1 MVGETQ
7 REVIFTSVV
16 AYFSMRSAKIG
27 EADEIE
33 ENEVRGLY
41 EKMIISFKNNSI
53 LPGFGS
59 FSPFI
64 SSSTEQ
70 NLHWFCKK

>member
-1 MVGETQ
+1 MKL
-7 REVIFTSVV
+7 REKFFFTSVV
-16 AYFSMRSAKIG
+16 TYFSMRSAKIG
-27 EADEIE
+27 EAEEIE
-33 ENEVRGLY
+33 ENEARGLY

-70 NLHWFCKK
+70 KSSLVL